1 MNNSNKLNSH
11 QTSRLVAYHKLKRK
25 FLNLAD
31 IDKEDPNQLMI
42 CEFKGQDFQLLI
54 EQFDSSESLH
64 LFTYTEIVG
73 KSLAGLTNPLDKI
86 LPSKRSRNLSNSISN
101 VITRNG
107 LIFDCSV
114 LPSEVN
120 L

>member
-1 MNNSNKLNSH
+1 M
-11 QTSRLVAYHKLKRK
+11 
-25 FLNLAD
+25 
-31 IDKEDPNQLMI
+31 
-42 CEFKGQDFQLLI
+42 
-54 EQFDSSESLH
+54 
-64 LFTYTEIVG
+64 FTYTEIVG